1 MEILLVRLS
10 LNTTHQQMQWTVF
23 NLTKNE
29 QGVLQIHY
37 ETSDT
42 PKLTAYESA
51 ELLLKDIYTEGIMVF
66 SYALS
71 ETCIQ
76 SDRDVVKCEIIDAK
90 NAFKLIETNQLYL
103 YEPTVISEKT
113 VGEVDYWYQ
122 LYHIDSS
129 TNIINGQKFEL
140 MDHYTGFSFE
150 LQWNSE
156 ENKGT
161 DVPGASAS
169 WKGFNNVHSTR
180 FVSGGAKDA
189 SLDPSLFEI
198 LILKSDIHELWFN
211 SLLNVIDGSKNWI
224 EELWAK
230 GKIKFILK
238 APDGTQTDITHRYMY
253 RSSRTDNINGKT
265 YYRGNIQSSK
275 LVKEPGIT
283 ENHIIMGIISVNDD
297 SISQL
302 EWKAYRYATDMWG
315 GRPLSNIADQLN
327 LRYGAEL
334 ANTTGNAK
342 DIELFIRKDVVSIDS
357 TLKAI
362 GGNIFD
368 AINRKKYYQVKPY
381 PESCS
386 TLYTDL
392 CIQSS
397 KIITADNITTMA
409 ADLNYVQN
417 FSYDLEAMIE
427 SVNNKLN
434 TFIEEL
440 KEQQE
445 RTAAINAVVGGF
457 MIMSSGLSL
466 IGNAMSNIG
475 ELAFL
480 GEEGMELET
489 TIRGNTSYIRMFD
502 EGGYEMNEEVFPFNI
517 FDTDE
522 SSVET
527 FIDYAES
534 NTDLDWSDF
543 SDVSNDLSAKTN
555 LVFKDWVSLTI

>member
-1 MEILLVRLS
+1 MTI
-10 LNTTHQQMQWTVF
+10 T
-23 NLTKNE
+23 
-29 QGVLQIHY
+29 
-37 ETSDT
+37 
-42 PKLTAYESA
+42 
-51 ELLLKDIYTEGIMVF
+51 
-66 SYALS
+66 
-71 ETCIQ
+71 
-76 SDRDVVKCEIIDAK
+76 
-90 NAFKLIETNQLYL
+90 
-103 YEPTVISEKT
+103 
-113 VGEVDYWYQ
+113 
-122 LYHIDSS
+122 
-129 TNIINGQKFEL
+129 
-140 MDHYTGFSFE
+140 
-150 LQWNSE
+150 SE
-156 ENKGT
+156 ENK
-161 DVPGASAS
+161 

-180 FVSGGAKDA
+180 FVSGGTEEDGMH
-189 SLDPSLFEI
+189 DVFQI
-198 LILKSDIHELWFN
+198 FIQKSDIHKLWFN
-211 SLLNVIDGSKNWI
+211 SLLNVIDVSKNWV
-224 EELWAK
+224 EELWARR
-230 GKIKFILK
+230 KIKFILE
-238 APDGTQTDITHRYMY
+238 APDGTQTDITNMFRY
-253 RSSRTDNINGKT
+253 RSSRTENINGKT
-265 YYRGNIQSSK
+265 YYMGNIDVVDLEK
-275 LVKEPGIT
+275 VPGIT
-283 ENHIIMGIISVNDD
+283 ENHLIFGLICINDD

-302 EWKAYRYATDMWG
+302 EWKAHRISSVFWG
-315 GRPLSNIADQLN
+315 GRPLVNIADQLK
-327 LRYGAEL
+327 LRLGVEL
-334 ANTTGNAK
+334 TNTTGNTK
-342 DIELFIRKDVVSIDS
+342 DIELFIRKDVVSVDS

-457 MIMSSGLSL
+457 MIMTSGLSL
-466 IGNAMSNIG
+466 IENAMSNIG
-475 ELAFL
+475 ELSFL
-480 GEEGMELET
+480 ADEGMELET

-527 FIDYAES
+527 VIDYAES

-543 SDVSNDLSAKTN
+543 SDVSNELSAKTN
-555 LVFKDWVSLTI
+555 LVFKDWVSLTPKTLKDGTVFYTEETKGKYENYTVSMTGTLRLINTLQQWTADYINALHKRIRPMEHIFANCTSTSSLTVLQ